1 MRKVVAMMM
10 ALTMAASLA
19 GCSSSSSSSATTTA
33 AAKTETSAETKAV
46 TEATTEAT
54 AETTKDASET
64 KSATGDKTSEP
75 KTVGVSLLNSTHVF
89 YNNIQA
95 SMEKTADEYGW
106 TLDVQDAAGDANKQ
120 LSEVQD
126 FITKGVDAI
135 VIAPTN
141 SAGSKSMIDL
151 ADQAGIPVFTMDIA
165 SDGKPVCHVATD
177 NKKGGELAAQYVVD
191 HILTDKKGNAAVIT
205 YSEIESCVDR
215 ETGFTDYLAANA
227 PDIKVVDVQNYSGD
241 QQKAADV
248 MQNMLLKHEN
258 IDVVFCVGDPAA
270 TGALSSITAAG
281 ASTKIIGYDGNPE
294 GIAEIKKGGNWVADV
309 AQDPAAIGKSTME
322 AIKTYLEGGTPD
334 ATILIAPY
342 VIDASNAK

>member
-19 GCSSSSSSSATTTA
+19 GCSSGSSGSATTTA
-33 AAKTETSAETKAV
+33 AETKAE
-46 TEATTEAT
+46 TEAAGKTKAATE
-54 AETTKDASET
+54 DIN
-64 KSATGDKTSEP
+64 GEP
-75 KTVGVSLLNSTHVF
+75 RTIGVSLLNSTHVF
-89 YNNIQA
+89 YNNIQT

-151 ADQAGIPVFTMDIA
+151 ADKAGIPVFTMDIA
-165 SDGKPVCHVATD
+165 SDGTPVCHVATD
-177 NKKGGELAAQYVVD
+177 NKKGGELAAQYVID
-191 HILTDKKGNAAVIT
+191 NILTDKTGTAAVIT

-215 ETGFTDYLAANA
+215 ETGFTDCLKANA
-227 PDIKVVDVQNYSGD
+227 PDIEVVDIQNYSGD

-281 ASTKIIGYDGNPE
+281 ADTKIIGYDGNPE

-322 AIKTYLEGGTPD
+322 AIKTYLDGGTPD

-342 VIDASNAK
+342 IIDASNAK